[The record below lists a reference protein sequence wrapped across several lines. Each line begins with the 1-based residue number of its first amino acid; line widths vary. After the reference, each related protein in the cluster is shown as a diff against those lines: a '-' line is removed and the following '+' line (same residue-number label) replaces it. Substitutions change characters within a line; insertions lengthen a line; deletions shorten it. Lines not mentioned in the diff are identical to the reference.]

1 MQQQT
6 QTWKDKA
13 LEKSEVIT
21 DAWEV
26 TKVYLGRLAEWVLFG
41 CMIANIIEILPG
53 LAISL
58 IFSNIVLGVQAVTLD
73 IAGFGLAAMGDHA
86 RAKGDEKAARL
97 ATHTGWA
104 LIGVMLAT
112 LVLVSVGLLWPQW
125 LWLTSDLEKVLI
137 LFRVAM
143 TVIYSHV
150 IHRLRRQGIEVQA
163 AEKKEQEKS
172 LQNHVEELAQNL
184 QTSLQQRQD
193 ESLERFA
200 TWLENRLQSGL
211 EIAQK
216 NLADAQENWSISFA
230 SQFAEMARN
239 EIANSFH
246 FTDKKLT
253 NTDELL
259 AIELPAEDEAQ
270 DLPEQDDSE
279 IEDLDEGQPEQP
291 AARPRLHVVGQVK
304 RARQPASPDKKPAQ
318 AFINKY
324 LDRQPEE
331 KLEVIQKAARK
342 RGFEL
347 SISTIS
353 RYKTAYLA
361 SKNANENAS
370 SDAKEMQTELQ
381 A

>member
-184 QTSLQQRQD
+184 QTSLQTRQD
-193 ESLERFA
+193 ESLQKFA

-239 EIANSFH
+239 ELAEIIQTA
-246 FTDKKLT
+246 DKKLT
-253 NTDELL
+253 DTDKLP
-259 AIELPAEDEAQ
+259 AIELPAEDEGQ
-270 DLPEQDDSE
+270 DLAEQDDSE
-279 IEDLDEGQPEQP
+279 IEDLDDGQPEQP
-291 AARPRLHVVGQVK
+291 AARPRLHVVGQQK
-304 RARQPASPDKKPAQ
+304 SPRQPSAPDKNPAKS
-318 AFINKY
+318 FVYKY
-324 LDRQPEE
+324 LDRQPGA
-331 KLEVIQKAARK
+331 KLEDIQKAARK
-342 RGFEL
+342 KGFDL

-353 RYKTAYLA
+353 RAKTAYLA
-361 SKNANENAS
+361 SKNAS
-370 SDAKEMQTELQ
+370 PDANKMQTELQ

>member
-1 MQQQT
+1 
-6 QTWKDKA
+6 
-13 LEKSEVIT
+13 
-21 DAWEV
+21 
-26 TKVYLGRLAEWVLFG
+26 
-41 CMIANIIEILPG
+41 
-53 LAISL
+53 
-58 IFSNIVLGVQAVTLD
+58 
-73 IAGFGLAAMGDHA
+73 
-86 RAKGDEKAARL
+86 
-97 ATHTGWA
+97 
-104 LIGVMLAT
+104 
-112 LVLVSVGLLWPQW
+112 
-125 LWLTSDLEKVLI
+125 
-137 LFRVAM
+137 
-143 TVIYSHV
+143 
-150 IHRLRRQGIEVQA
+150 
-163 AEKKEQEKS
+163 

-193 ESLERFA
+193 ESLQKFA